1 MTILMLI
8 EMVFVIISEMFHGS
22 ISFNLVPLLLVNFL
36 SGFRL
41 GWNSVLN
48 KSKSA
53 IPPQFNSLEVLSSAS
68 DKAKLFA
75 ENFSMNSNLDDS
87 GISLPVFPSRTNLK
101 LHNISVTPK
110 MVRKV
115 VMNQRHLVLIVFQWW
130 F

>member
-53 IPPQFNSLEVLSSAS
+53 IPPQFNSLEVLSAAS

-87 GISLPVFPSRTNLK
+87 GISLPCRTNLK
-101 LHNISVTPK
+101 LQNISV
-110 MVRKV
+110 
-115 VMNQRHLVLIVFQWW
+115 RHLVLIVFQW
-130 F
+130 